1 MIKHVVLFKLKDQA
15 EGADKAENI
24 RRLKSQLEGLVG
36 KIPEITSFEIGLN
49 FDKSPAA
56 YDVVLC
62 SEFES
67 EEALRRY
74 QKHPEHMNVFD
85 FVKKACE
92 SRVLGDYV
100 I

>member
-1 MIKHVVLFKLKDQA
+1 MIKHVVMFKFKDQA

-24 RRLKSQLEGLVG
+24 RSLKSQLEGLVG
-36 KIPEITSFEIGLN
+36 KIPEIKFFEVGVN
-49 FDKSPAA
+49 FDKSPVA

-74 QKHPEHMNVFD
+74 QKHPEHMKVFE